1 MVGLTPRQGERVVP
15 ASPILARIGITPDEW
30 AAFRK
35 DCIDRQT
42 KPSQLLAELVRR
54 HLKGRK

>member
-1 MVGLTPRQGERVVP
+1 VP